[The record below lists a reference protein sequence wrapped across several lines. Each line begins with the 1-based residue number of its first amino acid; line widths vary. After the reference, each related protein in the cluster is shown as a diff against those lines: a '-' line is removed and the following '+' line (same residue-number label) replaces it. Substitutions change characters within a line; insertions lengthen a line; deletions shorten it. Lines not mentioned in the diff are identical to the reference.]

1 MKRDLEK
8 YLIDYKELPF
18 ERIQEHYRK
27 KKIIEWLGKYKNIK
41 INILEI
47 GCGEDSIFNH
57 WSHEGNKIIVEPIK
71 ELLYSEKN
79 NLDGKN
85 IEKIN
90 SRIEEV
96 IINFDKFFDI
106 VILSSLI
113 HEIENPV
120 HFLSLVKDTVKK
132 NGKILV
138 VTNNKQSIHRILGV
152 NLGLLTNLNSK
163 TDTEKIMQQK
173 TGAFSKI
180 DLEILVK
187 NCEMK
192 ITRIETFSPKILP
205 HSMMKDALDS
215 GCIDEKFLD
224 QMYALI
230 QWIPDFGSEIIM
242 ELVKDE

>member
-18 ERIQEHYRK
+18 ERVQEHYRK
-27 KKIIEWLGKYKNIK
+27 KKIIEWLGKYNNIK
-41 INILEI
+41 INTLEI
-47 GCGEDSIFNH
+47 GCGEDSIFNY

-71 ELLYSEKN
+71 EFLFSEKN
-79 NLDGKN
+79 NLHN
-85 IEKIN
+85 ENVEKIN
-90 SRIEEV
+90 NKIEEIV
-96 IINFDKFFDI
+96 KNFNEFFDI

-120 HFLSLVKDTVKK
+120 YFLSLVKKIIKK

-152 NLGLLTNLNSK
+152 NLGILTNLDSK
-163 TDTEKIMQQK
+163 TATEKIMQQK

-180 DLEILVK
+180 DVETLVK
-187 NCEMK
+187 DCRMK
-192 ITRIETFSPKILP
+192 ITRMETFSPKILP
-205 HSMMKDALDS
+205 HNMMKEALDS
-215 GCIDEKFLD
+215 GCIDDKFLD
-224 QMYALI
+224 QMYSLI

-242 ELVKDE
+242 ELVNDE